1 MHTEQLDESQKTL
14 CSILRLEA
22 EDVESISARSAGDQ
36 MFYDVTLTPKFEPCP
51 CCGDTGIQP
60 KINKYVAKRITHS
73 VLSSMKCVLN
83 YHARRYQCQICGRTY
98 YETNPFVFK
107 KQKIT
112 IQTVSNVLN
121 DLESPAET
129 FTSTASRNN
138 ISPTSAA
145 SIFDTHVNIPRQPLP
160 EILEIDEVYAFKHKE
175 LKSKYICVLY
185 DAKNKSPV
193 DLLPSRRQQCL
204 AAFFE
209 AIPLEEREIVK
220 IVCTDMWDDYRWASK
235 TYLPYCKHAVDRFH
249 IAKNINDS
257 ADAIRRRLMSKCPRK
272 SADGKGKNPDYYLYK
287 SWNWVLWRR
296 DSDFDSDGKLLF
308 ATDREGVYNK
318 ILKGTFNYYQIRE
331 KLLDLSPELRE
342 AWELKEKLITFYE
355 GNTKKEAEKKYP
367 ALVQMFRRSS
377 TEEMRKFGKTL
388 AGWRNEVINSF
399 DIEDVSYGIDP
410 ATGEVSAHGIRPTT
424 TALERRNAIL
434 KLLRRSACG
443 YTSWPRFR
451 NRGMYVLMPDT
462 EYRISPLEAARRA
475 DEQKRKEYM
484 DAVEKRQKEIELYN
498 QTLQKNTVENDEKK
512 PEGKRKQTIVKEEI
526 PETSAI
532 SYSAGRKGGNKN
544 V

>member
-1 MHTEQLDESQKTL
+1 MHTEQLEESQKTL

-22 EDVESISARSAGDQ
+22 EDVESISAKSAGDQ
-36 MFYDVTLTPKFEPCP
+36 MFYDVKLTPKFEPCP
-51 CCGDTGIQP
+51 CCGDTRIQP

-121 DLESPAET
+121 DLKSPAET

-145 SIFDTHVNIPRQPLP
+145 SIFDTHVNIPRQRLP
-160 EILEIDEVYAFKHKE
+160 DILEIDEVYAFKHKE
-175 LKSKYICVLY
+175 LKSKYVCVLY
-185 DAKNKSPV
+185 DFMNKTPV
-193 DLLPSRRQQCL
+193 DLLPSRQKKCL
-204 AAFFE
+204 TAFFE
-209 AIPLEEREIVK
+209 AIPPEERKSVK
-220 IVCTDMWDDYRWASK
+220 VVCTDMWDDYRWASK
-235 TYLPYCKHAVDRFH
+235 TYLKNCRHTVDRFH
-249 IAKNINDS
+249 ISKNINES
-257 ADAIRRRLMSKCPRK
+257 VDAIRRRLMSKCPRK
-272 SADGKGKNPDYYLYK
+272 SPDGSGKNPDYYLYK

-296 DSDFDSDGKLLF
+296 DSDLDSDGKLLF

-355 GNTKKEAEKKYP
+355 GNTKKEAEEKFP
-367 ALVQMFRRSS
+367 ALVQEFRKASS
-377 TEEMRKFGKTL
+377 EEMRKFGRTL
-388 AGWRNEVINSF
+388 AEWRVEILNSF
-399 DIEDVSYGIDP
+399 DIQDVSYGIDP
-410 ATGEVSAHGIRPTT
+410 ATGEVSAQGIRPTT
-424 TALERRNAIL
+424 AALERRNGIL
-434 KLLRRSACG
+434 KLLRKSACG
-443 YTSWPRFR
+443 YTSWSRFR

-484 DAVEKRQKEIELYN
+484 AAAEKRQKEIELYN
-498 QTLQKNTVENDEKK
+498 QTLEKNSVEKYEKK
-512 PEGKRKQTIVKEEI
+512 LVRKRKKAVVREEI
-526 PETSAI
+526 PETNAI
-532 SYSAGRKGGNKN
+532 SYSAGKKGGNQN